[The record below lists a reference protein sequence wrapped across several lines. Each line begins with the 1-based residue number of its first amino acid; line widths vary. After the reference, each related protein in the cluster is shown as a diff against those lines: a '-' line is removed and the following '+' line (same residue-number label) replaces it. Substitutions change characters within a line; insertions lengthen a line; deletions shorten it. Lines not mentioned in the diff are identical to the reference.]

1 MIITIIEKADM
12 GLIKP
17 SERFLTWLPIQ
28 PIYFLDMASFEG
40 KMLKG
45 SCIRNVINY
54 AWGLHSVMERLQTL
68 GTNLSVLEFSLMLT
82 GQESLGKLFKYFG
95 VSLSL

>member
-1 MIITIIEKADM
+1 MIITIIKKAEM

-17 SERFLTWLPIQ
+17 SERLLSWLPMQ
-28 PIYFLDMASFEG
+28 PIFFPDMASFEG

-45 SCIRNVINY
+45 SWVRNIINY
-54 AWGLHSVMERLQTL
+54 IWGWDGVMERLQAS
-68 GTNLSVLEFSLMLT
+68 GTNLSGLEFSSMLT
-82 GQESLGKLFKYFG
+82 GQESLGKLFKYLE